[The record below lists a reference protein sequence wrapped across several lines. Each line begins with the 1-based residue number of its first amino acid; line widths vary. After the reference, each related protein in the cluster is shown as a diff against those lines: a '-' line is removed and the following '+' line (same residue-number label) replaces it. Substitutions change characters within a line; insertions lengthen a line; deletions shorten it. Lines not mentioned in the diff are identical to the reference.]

1 MKRLF
6 TLFFVA
12 LTCTV
17 GVWAQAVYFQ
27 NPVVEFRKTTTP
39 AEEPEWV
46 EGLDGNY
53 HYHYQQDVFFVA
65 SEGATPMD
73 LGWAQDED
81 FVWSVDVTG
90 DITIPAKYRL
100 YPDAAS
106 TTHFELKSGSGY
118 GSNIYFD
125 LTKTGGEG
133 TLTVTATNPNWNG
146 NVYTCSY
153 TIYYHTDVK
162 SVKWDFCGK
171 KILNN
176 RMSQKS
182 DLSTYWTLSDVA
194 AYQTVYDASANSGQG
209 NEADATALYWFKD
222 PDGIFTEGVYKD
234 FDKVDNGLQFKS
246 DAANKIGICNES
258 LTDVNNAHRCIALK
272 KGASFSIPASNF
284 NDMSVVHPRVRI
296 KMGRYG
302 GIGGDDASAH
312 LTIGN
317 ATDALGTTI
326 NSTYIIGG
334 SSWWGD
340 KNDNNQRGEYHFT
353 IDDKTKDFT
362 ITVDDGQWI
371 MLYTIEVYDS
381 ETMMSENSVLGD
393 RYQLLNT
400 ESTGSL
406 GSAGTQGTYWLH
418 YRGKGEKT
426 MLTSVNGIHIS
437 GEVTMDYEYAAE
449 NTAGKFNA
457 LSNVTQ
463 HTYTSK
469 IGDTGTFYIVLRSKD
484 LSGNYC
490 TDYAARRMSVGY
502 MKKVDSYPY
511 TWDFTDIHDK
521 GNLDVWYEGA
531 SYPKTNRQLWDG
543 QGQTSNEWRMRVAQ
557 DGGHNVLYCGG
568 SQLWFGKHII
578 KETAGL
584 AFTPVNFDKTYN
596 ESIILNDKGLTFD
609 QKNRDWWGWR
619 VTVPSV
625 PAKGAVYVRAKNIG
639 SQGMRHVKFWITNE
653 GVAVNNKTIG
663 EKDFWGSSY
672 SSETYH
678 NKVLVEGSSD
688 EYIYAIYNDDASNAK
703 DITLF
708 FNEVEVKKIA
718 VSTDLK
724 TFNAL
729 GWTTESRD
737 HDIDPSLT
745 AEMNGR
751 NITTYLVTGVNYD
764 KKVVTMTP
772 INDYLMHKATDD
784 GQEYACIL
792 KNPTGSTL
800 NIVNG
805 GFYLFV
811 PDMHDEQGETTGTG
825 YKLKNYYTAGTSI
838 MKSKL
843 NHAYPAGYPD
853 PSSTADGTP
862 IPWKEDNYTNFAFT
876 YQYYTLDESGNT
888 TGDVKNGPQGF
899 YRIAKDGGYSLGNQG
914 YLPLETSKIGGDV
927 WAGARG
933 FELSFDDD
941 EEGEVT
947 AIENI
952 DTIDSHATAKTAV
965 YYSLSGQK
973 LNGKP
978 AKGGI
983 YICNGK
989 KVIIK

>member
-6 TLFFVA
+6 TLFVIA
-12 LTCTV
+12 LTCTAST
-17 GVWAQAVYFQ
+17 WAEGSAYFQ

-39 AEEPEWV
+39 VEEPEIKN
-46 EGLDGNY
+46 G
-53 HYHYQQDVFFVA
+53 HYYYKQNVFFVA
-65 SEGATPMD
+65 SEGATPVD
-73 LGWAQDED
+73 LGWIQDAD

-90 DITIPAKYRL
+90 DITIPVEYRL

-106 TTHFELKSGSGY
+106 TTHFELKSGTGY

-125 LTKTGGEG
+125 CTAGGSG
-133 TLTVTATNPNWNG
+133 TLTVTATNPDYYG
-146 NVYTCSY
+146 HVYTCSY

-171 KILNN
+171 KILND

-182 DLSTYWTLSDVA
+182 DLLTYWTLSDVA
-194 AYQTVYDASANSGQG
+194 AYQTVYDASANDGKG

-222 PDGIFTEGVYKD
+222 PNGVFTGASYATFIGVD
-234 FDKVDNGLQFKS
+234 AAAGLQFKS
-246 DAANKIGICNES
+246 DAVNKIGICNES
-258 LTDVNNAHRCIALK
+258 TTNVNNAHRCIALK

-284 NDMSVVHPRVRI
+284 NDMSVDHPRVRI

-302 GIGGDDASAH
+302 GTGDDVSAH
-312 LTIGN
+312 LTITN

-326 NSTYIIGG
+326 TGTGTYQIGG
-334 SSWWGD
+334 SAWWGD

-353 IDDKTKDFT
+353 IVDKYQDFT

-426 MLTSVNGIHIS
+426 TLTSVDGVHIS
-437 GEVTMDYEYAAE
+437 GEVTMDYENAAA
-449 NTAGKFNA
+449 NTAGKFDA

-469 IGDTGTFYIVLRSKD
+469 IGDTGTFYIILRSKD
-484 LSGNYC
+484 LSGTYC
-490 TDYAARRMSVGY
+490 TDYADRRMSVGY

-521 GNLDVWYEGA
+521 GNLGGYFEGVLF
-531 SYPKTNRQLWDG
+531 PQTNRQLWDG
-543 QGQTSNEWRMRVAQ
+543 QGVSSDEWRMRVAQ
-557 DGGHNVLYCGG
+557 DGGHNILYCGG
-568 SQLWFGKHII
+568 SQLWFAKDII

-596 ESIILNDKGLTFD
+596 ESIILNDKGLTFK
-609 QKNRDWWGWR
+609 QENRDWWGWR

-625 PAKGAVYVRAKNIG
+625 PAKGAVYIRAKNIG
-639 SQGMRHVKFWITNE
+639 SSGMRHVKFWITNE
-653 GVAVNNKTIG
+653 GVAVNNKTSG
-663 EKDFWGSSY
+663 ETDFWGGSY
-672 SSETYH
+672 SSTANH
-678 NKVLVEGSSD
+678 NRILVEGSSD
-688 EYIYAIYNDDASNAK
+688 EYIYAIYNNDEYNAK

-708 FNEVEVKKIA
+708 FNEVEVKKMA

-724 TFNAL
+724 TFNAK
-729 GWTTESRD
+729 GWTTESRN
-737 HDIDPSLT
+737 HDIDPALT

-751 NITTYLVTGVNYD
+751 NITTYLVTGVDYD
-764 KKVVTMTP
+764 KMKVTMTP
-772 INDYLMHKATDD
+772 INDYLMPAASGDH
-784 GQEYACIL
+784 QPQACIL
-792 KNPTGSTL
+792 KNSTESTL

-805 GFYLFV
+805 GFHLFV
-811 PDMHDEQGETTGTG
+811 PDMHDEQGATEGTG
-825 YKLKNYYTAGTSI
+825 YKLKNYYDGAASI

-843 NHAYPAGYPD
+843 NHAYPAGYPT
-853 PSSTADGTP
+853 SSSPQDGTP
-862 IPWKEDNYTNFAFT
+862 IPWQDGSYTNFVFT
-876 YQYYTLDESGNT
+876 YQYNVLDASGYATGSTLE
-888 TGDVKNGPQGF
+888 GPQAF
-899 YRIAKDGGYSLGNQG
+899 YRIAKNGGWSIGNHG
-914 YLPLETSKIGGDV
+914 YLPLLTSQIGGDV
-927 WAGARG
+927 WSGARG
-933 FELSFDDD
+933 FEMSFDND
-941 EEGEVT
+941 EEENEST
-947 AIENI
+947 AIETLPVSNSKTDANNI
-952 DTIDSHATAKTAV
+952 
-965 YYSLSGQK
+965 YYSLSGQQ
-973 LNGKP
+973 LSGKP

-983 YICNGK
+983 YIHNGK
-989 KVIIK
+989 KIIIK

>member
-12 LTCTV
+12 LTCTI
-17 GVWAQAVYFQ
+17 GVWAQGAVYFQ
-27 NPVVEFRKTTTP
+27 NPVVEFRKTTSP
-39 AEEPEWV
+39 IEEPRIV
-46 EGLDGNY
+46 NG
-53 HYHYQQDVFFVA
+53 HYYYQQDVFYVA
-65 SEGATPMD
+65 SEGADPVN
-73 LGWAQDED
+73 LSNYGWEDND

-90 DITIPAKYRL
+90 DITIPVEYRL

-125 LTKTGGEG
+125 CTAGGSG
-133 TLTVTATNPNWNG
+133 TLTVTATNPDYNG
-146 NVYTCSY
+146 HVYTCSY

-171 KILNN
+171 MILNE
-176 RMSQKS
+176 RMSEKS
-182 DLSTYWTLSDVA
+182 DLSTNWLLSDVL
-194 AYQTVYDASANSGQG
+194 AYQTTYADAGN
-209 NEADATALYWFKD
+209 NEANATALYWFKD
-222 PDGIFTEGVYKD
+222 GGYFTTGSYKTFEGVTAAA
-234 FDKVDNGLQFKS
+234 GLQFKS
-246 DAANKIGICNES
+246 DAVNKIGICNES
-258 LTDVNNAHRCIALK
+258 TTNVNNAHRCIALK
-272 KGASFSIPASNF
+272 KGASFSIPASNYS
-284 NDMSVVHPRVRI
+284 DMTVTHPRVRI

-302 GIGGDDASAH
+302 GTGDDVSAH
-312 LTIGN
+312 LTITN

-326 NSTYIIGG
+326 TGTGTYQIGG
-334 SSWWGD
+334 SAWWGD

-353 IDDKTKDFT
+353 IVNKEQDFT
-362 ITVDDGQWI
+362 ITVEDGQWI
-371 MLYTIEVYDS
+371 MLYTIEVYAS
-381 ETMMSENSVLGD
+381 ETMMTENSVLGD
-393 RYQLLNT
+393 KYQLLNT
-400 ESTGSL
+400 GTA
-406 GSAGTQGTYWLH
+406 GSAGAKGTYWLH

-426 MLTSVNGIHIS
+426 TLTSSNGIHIS
-437 GEVTMDYEYAAE
+437 GEVTMDYTSAAA
-449 NTAGKFNA
+449 NTAGKFDA

-469 IGDTGTFYIVLRSKD
+469 IGDTGTFYIILQSKD
-484 LSGNYC
+484 LSGTYC
-490 TDYAARRMSVGY
+490 TDYADRRMSVGY

-511 TWDFTDIHDK
+511 TWDFTDIRSK

-531 SYPKTNRQLWDG
+531 NYPLTNRNLWDG
-543 QGQTSNEWRMRVAQ
+543 LGETSNEWRMRVAQ
-557 DGGHNVLYCGG
+557 DGGHNILYCGG

-578 KETAGL
+578 NETAGL

-639 SQGMRHVKFWITNE
+639 SQGMRHVKFWIMNE
-653 GVAVNNKTIG
+653 GATVGNKTGG
-663 EKDFWGSSY
+663 EIDFWDASY
-672 SSETYH
+672 SSTTNH
-678 NKVLVEGSSD
+678 NRILVEGSSD
-688 EYIYAIYNDDASNAK
+688 EYIYAIYNNDPTNAK

-708 FNEVEVKKIA
+708 FNEVEVKKMA

-724 TFNAL
+724 TFNAK
-729 GWTTESRD
+729 GWTTESRN
-737 HDIDPSLT
+737 HDIDPALT

-751 NITTYLVTGVNYD
+751 NITTYLVTGVDYT
-764 KKVVTMTP
+764 KKRVTMTP
-772 INDYLMHKATDD
+772 INDYLMPAASGDH
-784 GQEYACIL
+784 QPEACIL
-792 KNPTGSTL
+792 KNSTESTL

-811 PDMHDEQGETTGTG
+811 PDMHDEQGETSTSG
-825 YKLKNYYTAGTSI
+825 YKLKNYYNDSEHPSI

-843 NHAYPAGYPD
+843 NPAYPANYFSPG
-853 PSSTADGTP
+853 SLQVGTP
-862 IPWKEDNYTNFAFT
+862 IPYQSEGYTNFAFT
-876 YQYYTLDESGNT
+876 YQYYALDGSGNT
-888 TGDVKNGPQGF
+888 QGDVIEGLQGF
-899 YRIAKDGGYSLGNQG
+899 YRIANNGGWSYGNQG
-914 YLPLETSKIGGDV
+914 YLPLVTSQIDSDIMG
-927 WAGARG
+927 GARG

-941 EEGEVT
+941 EGGEVT

-952 DTIDSHATAKTAV
+952 ETSKSEAVAETAI

-973 LNGKP
+973 LSGKP

-989 KVIIK
+989 KIAIK